1 MKKIISKFQK
11 KKSQFFLI
19 PLHLPITMTMMTRRQ
34 QKMHN
39 IHNAFTQGVQTR
51 QQTVGKQRYAIADYK
66 QPSGIREPRRSRVSA
81 TTVGSARATLTN
93 SRQDRRAV
101 NNLPSHYRP
110 ESSSGSPDFSSS
122 TCKKVF
128 PKGTIDLATIDSN
141 LDCMGKASM
150 MVRYL
155 AQQAEARTPSDSCW
169 ELEYLGQ
176 YNQHFG
182 AVARHE
188 HRVQGDRMDE
198 ADLEAAHILLFF
210 AHRPS
215 MC

>member
-1 MKKIISKFQK
+1 MRNTHNAFKQGA
-11 KKSQFFLI
+11 Q
-19 PLHLPITMTMMTRRQ
+19 TRRQ
-34 QKMHN
+34 T
-39 IHNAFTQGVQTR
+39 A
-51 QQTVGKQRYAIADYK
+51 GKQRYTIADHK

-81 TTVGSARATLTN
+81 TTVDSARTTLTN

-110 ESSSGSPDFSSS
+110 ESSYGSSNFSSS
-122 TCKKVF
+122 TCTKVF
-128 PKGTIDLATIDSN
+128 PKGTIDMATIDSN

-169 ELEYLGQ
+169 ELEYQGQ
-176 YNQHFG
+176 YYQQ
-182 AVARHE
+182 AVDFDARARHE
-188 HRVQGDRMDE
+188 HKVQDKVQGDETDE